1 MDHHALHAQ
10 LLPPETSPLQVC
22 APA

>member
-10 LLPPETSPLQVC
+10 LLPPETSPLPVC